1 MMRSDAKL
9 GLALGMLVIGF
20 TVAFC
25 FPREGRITLS
35 EQVAASEIDQIN
47 EDIEFIPIRD
57 LTGIPPQLDETTKSE
72 TGDYS
77 DSTSRV
83 DFNVEASSSGVSQ
96 ESETQE
102 SIFPASDADL
112 SLKSLIAKEGATENH
127 VEESGPP
134 SDHHADASTEGKQ
147 IYTVQAGDT
156 LSGIS
161 LKTLGS
167 YGRYHDIY
175 SANKHQ
181 LKSPDDLRPGM
192 TLIIPVPRTVSSTP
206 VATTDSDST
215 QSSEGEVRN
224 RKFSSP
230 TRTPFITDRGR
241 KLPLQQLPEQPAR
254 IHTIQPG
261 DSLERIAIRY
271 FGTRRA
277 VQELQRLNPQLT
289 EHPRQ
294 LKPGSILKLSQ

>member
-35 EQVAASEIDQIN
+35 EQVAASEVNQVN
-47 EDIEFIPIRD
+47 QEIEFIPIRD
-57 LTGIPPQLDETTKSE
+57 LTGIPPQLDELTNSE
-72 TGDYS
+72 SGDHL
-77 DSTSRV
+77 D
-83 DFNVEASSSGVSQ
+83 SSSRTDSNLSVFSYTELQ

-102 SIFPASDADL
+102 SIIPESNADL
-112 SLKSLIAKEGATENH
+112 SLKSLIAEGGTTETR
-127 VEESGPP
+127 VEESPPP
-134 SDHHADASTEGKQ
+134 SDHPEVTSAEGKQ
-147 IYTVQAGDT
+147 IYIVQANDT

-167 YGRYHDIY
+167 YGRYRDIY
-175 SANKHQ
+175 AANQHQ
-181 LKSPDDLRPGM
+181 LKSPDDLRIGM
-192 TLIIPVPRTVSSTP
+192 KLIIPVPKVENTSPDVAVGNLSPEHQEEVTP
-206 VATTDSDST
+206 
-215 QSSEGEVRN
+215 

-230 TRTPFITDRGR
+230 TRTPFVTDRGR
-241 KLPLQQLPEQPAR
+241 ELPLQQLPEQPAR
-254 IHTIQPG
+254 IHTIQLG
-261 DSLERIAIRY
+261 DSLEGIALRY